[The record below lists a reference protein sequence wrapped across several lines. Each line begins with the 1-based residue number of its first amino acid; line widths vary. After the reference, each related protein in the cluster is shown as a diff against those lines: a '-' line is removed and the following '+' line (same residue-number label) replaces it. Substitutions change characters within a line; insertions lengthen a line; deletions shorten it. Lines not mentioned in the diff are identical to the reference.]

1 MLIHI
6 ILLAIV
12 VFAAALVQSTS
23 GFGFGI
29 VFMAVIPL
37 FWPYKE
43 CIVLSLTTGVFL
55 QLITIIR
62 LHKYI
67 KWRMVI
73 FPAIGAFVGG
83 TIGVHLMINLSTHII
98 DIVLGVFL
106 WSLALYMIFLSP
118 RVYLKRGVPVELSMG
133 LIGGFM
139 GGMFSVGGPPMVA
152 YYDSV
157 VDDPLTYQS
166 TIQTYFM
173 LTSLNNLFNNFLCG
187 NVSAKMLPPLC
198 ITLACCGIGTLIG
211 IKISKR
217 ISMQV
222 VRKLAYTVMM
232 CAGTYDLIKAFFL

>member
-73 FPAIGAFVGG
+73 FQR
-83 TIGVHLMINLSTHII
+83 L
-98 DIVLGVFL
+98 VLL
-106 WSLALYMIFLSP
+106 LAAQLGSI
-118 RVYLKRGVPVELSMG
+118 
-133 LIGGFM
+133 
-139 GGMFSVGGPPMVA
+139 
-152 YYDSV
+152 
-157 VDDPLTYQS
+157 
-166 TIQTYFM
+166 
-173 LTSLNNLFNNFLCG
+173 
-187 NVSAKMLPPLC
+187 
-198 ITLACCGIGTLIG
+198 
-211 IKISKR
+211 
-217 ISMQV
+217 
-222 VRKLAYTVMM
+222 
-232 CAGTYDLIKAFFL
+232 